1 MKKEN
6 IEEPA
11 ATAVG
16 CLRGTISVSIG
27 MVLACLAGI
36 WAGTYWHSILLGIT
50 TGIGVFLFCLCVS
63 VLIMNSAKR
72 LTTLDCILPVFISA
86 ISGVLFAPLS
96 FVGNGSFFSSIT
108 CMGAGLFLCIVLFMY
123 KQKRIPAGYLV
134 LPFLTFAY
142 ELLPIE
148 LPTDIDNILAL
159 GGSGV
164 NTWLAYLNRNPV
176 QALENF
182 MD

>member
-16 CLRGTISVSIG
+16 CLRGTISASIG

-50 TGIGVFLFCLCVS
+50 TGIGIFLFCLCVS

-108 CMGAGLFLCIVLFMY
+108 CMGDRKSV
-123 KQKRIPAGYLV
+123 V
-134 LPFLTFAY
+134 
-142 ELLPIE
+142 
-148 LPTDIDNILAL
+148 
-159 GGSGV
+159 
-164 NTWLAYLNRNPV
+164 
-176 QALENF
+176 
-182 MD
+182 